1 VAQPLVE
8 MRTLETVMASR
19 SASPPLCLDL
29 SDEEGRT
36 IIHRSLD
43 GHYRDLLDHPI
54 PVLGYGFRAG
64 PERSVSAIPAACADR
79 PLLLQL
85 RAPFRIAANRR
96 SGPQAAMCDLETP
109 EFACAKFALLLSG
122 LGHFDL
128 GVAPSQLVT
137 VECWHDGA
145 RSRKC
150 CLQSPAT
157 DRATVA
163 PNRR

>member
-1 VAQPLVE
+1 VRFDFVDLASLNRCAIDGGFGSDAAVL
-8 MRTLETVMASR
+8 TASR
-19 SASPPLCLDL
+19 
-29 SDEEGRT
+29 
-36 IIHRSLD
+36 
-43 GHYRDLLDHPI
+43 
-54 PVLGYGFRAG
+54 
-64 PERSVSAIPAACADR
+64 DR

-85 RAPFRIAANRR
+85 QASCRAAVNGR
-96 SGPQAAMCDLETP
+96 SVPQAAMCDLETP

-128 GVAPSQLVT
+128 GVAPSQPVT

-150 CLQSPAT
+150 RLQSPAT